1 MTQFL
6 RTVHKSSAVKPIRN
20 HSPWNPH
27 GPHSSPVLPIVLI
40 ESPHFP
46 GLEIRI
52 IPSGGEVQVPSEDH
66 LPRGKPSKLYENTH
80 FLGEKIIGGGINSN
94 LRDIDLTNQDGNLT
108 CFMVR

>member
-20 HSPWNPH
+20 HSPWN
-27 GPHSSPVLPIVLI
+27 PHSSPVLPIVLI

-66 LPRGKPSKLYENTH
+66 LPRGKLRENTH
-80 FLGEKIIGGGINSN
+80 FLGWGRYKLKPSGH
-94 LRDIDLTNQDGNLT
+94 
-108 CFMVR
+108 